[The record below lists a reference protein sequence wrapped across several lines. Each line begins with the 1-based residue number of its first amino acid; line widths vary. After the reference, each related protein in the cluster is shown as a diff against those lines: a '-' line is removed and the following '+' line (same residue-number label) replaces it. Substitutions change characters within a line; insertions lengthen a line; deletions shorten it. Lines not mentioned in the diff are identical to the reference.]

1 MADQKID
8 FVELLQSIHE
18 IFAEKIPFHRMLGL
32 RIEPLGE
39 EHICIKIEMKEE
51 LVGNYLQGILH
62 GGVISAVLDVA
73 GGITAWLGVLKKL
86 QGDPLEEIVERF
98 SKIGTIDLRIDYL
111 RPGRGKYFLA
121 TGSILR
127 TGNKV
132 AVTRMELH
140 NDEELLVAVGT
151 GTYIV
156 G

>member
-1 MADQKID
+1 MVA
-8 FVELLQSIHE
+8 SS
-18 IFAEKIPFHRMLGL
+18 L
-32 RIEPLGE
+32 RF
-39 EHICIKIEMKEE
+39 
-51 LVGNYLQGILH
+51 
-62 GGVISAVLDVA
+62 LDVA
-73 GGITAWLGVLKKL
+73 GGIAAWLGVLKKL

-111 RPGRGKYFLA
+111 RPGRGNYFLA

>member
-1 MADQKID
+1 
-8 FVELLQSIHE
+8 
-18 IFAEKIPFHRMLGL
+18 
-32 RIEPLGE
+32 
-39 EHICIKIEMKEE
+39 MKEE
-51 LVGNYLQGILH
+51 LVGNYVQGILH

-73 GGITAWLGVLKKL
+73 GGMTAWLGALKKL
-86 QGDPLEEIVERF
+86 QGQPLEEIVKRF

-121 TGSILR
+121 AGSILR

-132 AVTRMELH
+132 AVTRMEHH